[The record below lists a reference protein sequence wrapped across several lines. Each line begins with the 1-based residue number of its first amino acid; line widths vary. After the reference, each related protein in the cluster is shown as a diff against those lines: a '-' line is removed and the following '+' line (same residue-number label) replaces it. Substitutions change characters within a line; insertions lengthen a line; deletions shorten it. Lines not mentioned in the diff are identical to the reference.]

1 VIFLKRDFQFIISER
16 GFTYPFIVLIISLIL
31 IVLFKSIEQYKQDII
46 MTENHLEHLR
56 FDTIVQ
62 MSLDHLKRDLSQDKE
77 LKNVFYAFPEGEA
90 NIKLHKLSK
99 DEFLYELYITTK
111 NNSKFDRA
119 GYIRLKND
127 H

>member
-1 VIFLKRDFQFIISER
+1 MKRYFQFIISER

-77 LKNVFYAFPEGEA
+77 LKNVFYAFPEGEIGRA
-90 NIKLHKLSK
+90 SCR
-99 DEFLYELYITTK
+99 
-111 NNSKFDRA
+111 DRLLEC
-119 GYIRLKND
+119 GCVGEVSR
-127 H
+127 